1 MYCWLN
7 IAVLLM
13 TGFVLQAHI
22 CSLEWPDLLRA
33 PVFDV
38 LLDINECSQNPLL
51 CAFRCI
57 NTVGSYECRCPA
69 GYVLR
74 EDRRMCKGKGPLF
87 QRHTHTHTV
96 HVWTL
101 LLCSSDQN
109 ECEEGLDDCAS
120 RGLTCKN
127 LIGTYMCICAPGYTQ
142 TAQQRQLLWGEHEN
156 MQGLLRALEMYGQI
170 WVFQTFLIIEKYIWS
185 EVSWQLFSDRQI

>member
-1 MYCWLN
+1 MLSS
-7 IAVLLM
+7 A
-13 TGFVLQAHI
+13 TR
-22 CSLEWPDLLRA
+22 SLRA

-74 EDRRMCKGKGPLF
+74 EDRRMCKGKDHSF
-87 QRHTHTHTV
+87 SVTHTHTHG

-120 RGLTCKN
+120 RGMTCKN
-127 LIGTYMCICAPGYTQ
+127 LIGTYMCICAPGYT
-142 TAQQRQLLWGEHEN
+142 RQPNRDSCVGEHEN
-156 MQGLLRALEMYGQI
+156 MQGLLRALYVWTNI
-170 WVFQTFLIIEKYIWS
+170 S
-185 EVSWQLFSDRQI
+185 VSRLF